1 MGDRKLMALE
11 EWTVKGDKSYSI
23 LYITPVEKF
32 GKVLSYCTEN
42 DQLISDFKLDLFNGA
57 LLVPQLLQIHHH

>member
-1 MGDRKLMALE
+1 MALE
-11 EWTVKGDKSYSI
+11 EWTVKGDKSNSI
-23 LYITPVEKF
+23 LYITTVEKV